1 MNRLSIV
8 ILSALCLPL
17 SVFGQEAQRE
27 ELQFLVIEALTR
39 NPEVAA
45 ATIQMRVAERR
56 IPQASALDDPQLI
69 FKLMEIPGTNF
80 NQATYANV
88 ELMQMI
94 RFPTKLSKQRDIA
107 VVQAEHAHHDHIEK
121 ELEIVARL
129 KSIYAMLQYARAALV
144 LNQENQKLL
153 EQIQSVATTQ
163 YSVGK
168 ASQQEVLKASVEL
181 AKLRAE
187 EASLQQ
193 EVITAESM
201 MKALLNRPATAP
213 IGELEILP
221 VEPLRQPLDTLLHY
235 AAVNRPMLIHD
246 SLTVVESGLNL
257 DLMQQEYLPDLKFSV
272 EYVRMPVVMENRWSF
287 NAGITIPFAP
297 WTLSKASSRV
307 EEAEAQ
313 TLVQQ
318 SNLQWSRRMVDALIR
333 EAYAKV
339 KAAEFEVNTYEKT
352 ILPQS
357 EQSVR
362 AQLTEYQ
369 TGKTAFIMLLDSYR
383 MLRMS
388 KTDAAMA
395 RMKHTRALATLE
407 RNVGVA
413 DINVISSSQE

>member
-1 MNRLSIV
+1 MNRLPIFV
-8 ILSALCLPL
+8 LSVLFLPL
-17 SVFGQEAQRE
+17 VLFGQETQSE

-69 FKLMEIPGTNF
+69 FKLMEIPGANF

-107 VVQAEHAHHDHIEK
+107 VVQAEHAHHDHIER

-129 KSIYAMLQYARAALV
+129 KSTYAMLQYARAALR

-153 EQIQSVATTQ
+153 EQIQTAATTQ

-168 ASQQEVLKASVEL
+168 ASQQDVLKTSVEL

-201 MKALLNRPATAP
+201 LRALLNRPTTSP
-213 IGELEILP
+213 VGELEILP
-221 VEPLRQPLDTLLHY
+221 VEPLRQPLDTLLYY
-235 AAVNRPMLIHD
+235 ASVNRPMLIHD
-246 SLTVVESGLNL
+246 SLTVVESNLNL
-257 DLMQQEYLPDLKFSV
+257 DLKQQEYLPDLKLSL
-272 EYVRMPVVMENRWSF
+272 EYVRMPVAMENRWSF

-339 KAAEFEVNTYEKT
+339 KAAEFEVYTYEKT

-369 TGKTAFIMLLDSYR
+369 TGKTSFIMLLDSYR
-383 MLRMS
+383 
-388 KTDAAMA
+388 
-395 RMKHTRALATLE
+395 
-407 RNVGVA
+407 
-413 DINVISSSQE
+413 